1 MVNKQRDICDECD
14 NCYYYWENNDTEN
27 ECNGSEAPCEEWI
40 AKRDIDWDAY
50 HKWLQNKEQE
60 DFEDE

>member
-1 MVNKQRDICDECD
+1 MANKQRDICDECY

-27 ECNGSEAPCEEWI
+27 ECNGSEEPCHEWI

-50 HKWLQNKEQE
+50 HKWLKNKEQE
-60 DFEDE
+60 E